1 MITLKRVYDPAS
13 PEDGIRILVDRLWPR
28 GIKKETF
35 EFDSWFKDVA
45 PSDALRRWFGHNP
58 KKWRAFCERYFAE
71 LDSNP
76 RAWEPIVKAAR
87 RGRVTLL
94 YSSRDTVHNNAVA
107 LRDYLQLKTR
117 QRARLRRPT
126 SPRRLRRAQGR

>member
-1 MITLKRVYDPAS
+1 MITLKRVYDAAS
-13 PEDGIRILVDRLWPR
+13 PEDGIRILVERLWPR
-28 GIKKETF
+28 GIKKDTF

-45 PSDALRRWFGHNP
+45 PSEALRRWFGHNP
-58 KKWRAFCERYFAE
+58 KKWRTFCDRYFAE

-107 LRDYLQLKTR
+107 LRDYFQEKIR
-117 QRARLRRPT
+117 GWSGGPKRA
-126 SPRRLRRAQGR
+126 A